1 MDDAKLAV
9 NVFLKQGL
17 KRRELNNI
25 LASNSVVDW
34 FGRTIKGRQNIVNF
48 FLNSNVIYEHRFSSV
63 ETTQAF
69 EDRNSHMTT

>member
-1 MDDAKLAV
+1 MDSAKLAV
-9 NVFLKQGL
+9 DVFVEQGV
-17 KRRELNNI
+17 KRRELDNI

-48 FLNSNVIYEHRFSSV
+48 FLDSNVIYEHSFSSV

-69 EDRNSHMTT
+69 EDRKSHMTT

>member
-1 MDDAKLAV
+1 MDSAKLAV
-9 NVFLKQGL
+9 EVFVEQGV
-17 KRRELNNI
+17 KRRELDNI

-48 FLNSNVIYEHRFSSV
+48 FLDSNVIYEHSFSSV

-69 EDRNSHMTT
+69 EDRKSHMTT

>member
-1 MDDAKLAV
+1 MDNAKLAV
-9 NVFLKQGL
+9 EVFLEQGVR
-17 KRRELNNI
+17 RRELYNI

-48 FLNSNVIYEHRFSSV
+48 FLNSNVIYEHSFSSV

-69 EDRNSHMTT
+69 EDRKSHMTT